1 MSDILNKEYW
11 DERYRTG
18 QTGWDIG
25 SVSPPLKAYFDTL
38 VDKKIRILIPGG
50 GNSYEAVYLIEKGF
64 QDVTV
69 VDISEVV
76 CQQLTEKHAS
86 EGLKVVCDDFFEH
99 SGTYDL
105 IVEQTFFC
113 ALNPSLR
120 PAYLQKMSEL
130 LAADGRLVGL
140 LFNREFAGGPPFGGS
155 EAEYRALFQEAD
167 FQITVDLKPNSIVP
181 RRGSEL
187 FFIATKKR

>member
-1 MSDILNKEYW
+1 MSDILGKEYW

-25 SVSPPLKAYFDTL
+25 YVSPPLKAYFDTL
-38 VDKKIRILIPGG
+38 TDKNLRILIPGG
-50 GNSYEAVYLIEKGF
+50 GNIYEASYLIECGF
-64 QDVTV
+64 KNVTV
-69 VDISEVV
+69 VDISEIV
-76 CQQLTEKHAS
+76 CQQLTEKYAS
-86 EGLKVVCDDFFEH
+86 QGLKVVCADFFEH

-130 LAADGRLVGL
+130 LAADGHLTGL

-155 EAEYRALFQEAD
+155 EAVYHALFQKAD
-167 FQITVDLKPNSIVP
+167 FQITVDLNPDSIPP

-187 FFIATKKR
+187 FFAATKR

>member
-1 MSDILNKEYW
+1 MSDILGKEYW
-11 DERYRTG
+11 DEHYRTG

-25 SVSPPLKAYFDTL
+25 SISPPLKAYFDTL
-38 VDKKIRILIPGG
+38 ADKNLRILIPGG
-50 GNSYEAVYLIEKGF
+50 GNSYEAIYLIECGF
-64 QDVTV
+64 QEVTV

-76 CQQLTEKHAS
+76 CQQLTDKYTS
-86 EGLKVVCDDFFEH
+86 QGLKVVCNDFFEH

-120 PAYLQKMSEL
+120 LSYLQKMRKL
-130 LAADGRLVGL
+130 LAPDGRLAGL

-167 FQITVDLKPNSIVP
+167 FQITVDLNPNSILP
-181 RRGSEL
+181 RQGNEL
-187 FFIATKKR
+187 FFVATKR

>member
-38 VDKKIRILIPGG
+38 ADKNLRILIPGG
-50 GNSYEAVYLIEKGF
+50 GNSYEAVYLMGSGF
-64 QDVTV
+64 KDVTV

-86 EGLKVVCDDFFEH
+86 QGLKVICADFFEH

-120 PAYLQKMSEL
+120 PAYLQKMREL
-130 LAADGRLVGL
+130 LTTDGRLAGL
-140 LFNREFAGGPPFGGS
+140 LFNREFAGGPPFGGN
-155 EAEYRALFQEAD
+155 EAEYRALFQETD
-167 FQITVDLKPNSIVP
+167 FQITIDLNPNSIPP

-187 FFIATKKR
+187 FFISTKKR